1 LPKGNL
7 RHEKKL
13 GRTRRPR
20 RSAEEII
27 DRLVGAASEEFERN
41 GYAGTKTAAI
51 AEKAGVAEWL
61 IFTHFGSK
69 ARLFRDSIFKPLNQH
84 FLDFCS
90 THMVDPGDSEGLRKE
105 TREYISEL
113 HQFVE
118 RHSKTLIS
126 LLFAQL
132 YEGENV
138 EGLSQIDGLH
148 DYFSRGAAMA
158 TDRLTGKPMIDPK
171 LIVRVSF
178 ATIIA
183 CVMFKDLL
191 FPKGLATKDEIKAAV
206 RDFVM
211 YGLNANA
218 NPNLDVGRGSRRNT

>member
-1 LPKGNL
+1 MPKGDL
-7 RHEKKL
+7 RLEKKA

-20 RSAEEII
+20 RSAGEII
-27 DRLVGAASEEFERN
+27 DRLVGAACEEFERN
-41 GYAGTKTAAI
+41 GYTGAKTAAI

-69 ARLFRDSIFKPLNQH
+69 ARLFHDSIFKPLNQH

-90 THMVDPGDSEGLRKE
+90 THLVDRGDSEGLRKE
-105 TREYISEL
+105 TREYILEL
-113 HQFVE
+113 QQFVE
-118 RHSKTLIS
+118 HHSKMLIS
-126 LLFAQL
+126 VLFAQM

-138 EGLSQIDGLH
+138 EGLGRIGGLH

-158 TDRLTGKPMIDPK
+158 TERLTGKPMIDPR

-183 CVMFKDLL
+183 CVIFKDLL

-218 NPNLDVGRGSRRNT
+218 DPNLDAGRGTKRNS